1 MVFRKKSVR
10 TSCEGYIK
18 DLQFE
23 GVQEI
28 KVIVKRCSPSN
39 LTIFKGKYPTILR
52 DVSFQSSVLLSC
64 FNSLL
69 QSLLIFRWGL

>member
-1 MVFRKKSVR
+1 MFFRKESVR

-39 LTIFKGKYPTILR
+39 LTIFNGKESIQQ
-52 DVSFQSSVLLSC
+52 F
-64 FNSLL
+64 
-69 QSLLIFRWGL
+69 